1 LSILDK
7 LKKKLV
13 KTHNSFV
20 KRIAEVIRLSGKVD
34 DELIQEI
41 EDILIQADLGIK
53 ITNKIIDN
61 LEEQIRLNKIKSSD
75 KIYSA
80 LEEIIINILE
90 EEYEGTSGINYDLEK
105 KPYVIMFV
113 GVNGTGKTT
122 TIAKV
127 ANRYLDRGDR
137 VLLVA
142 ADTFRAAAH
151 KQLDIWAKDVGA
163 DIIGSK
169 HGADPASVV
178 YNALTSAKAKNY
190 DVVLID
196 TAGRLHTKVNLMKE
210 LEKINRTADKVVKNS
225 PHETYLVI
233 DATTGQNGVQQAKN
247 FIQSLPI
254 SGVILTKLDG
264 TAKGGVAIG
273 IKDKLD
279 IPVKAICTGEKV
291 EDIRQ
296 FDAANFVRAIF
307 ED

>member
-1 LSILDK
+1 MSILDK
-7 LKKKLV
+7 LKKKLA

-20 KRIAEVIRLSGKVD
+20 KRIAEVIRLSGKVNED
-34 DELIQEI
+34 LIQEI
-41 EDILIQADLGIK
+41 EDILIQADLGVN
-53 ITNKIIDN
+53 ITSKIIEE
-61 LEEQIRLNKIKSSD
+61 LEEKIRLHKISSSD
-75 KIYSA
+75 EIYSV
-80 LEEIIINILE
+80 LEKIIIDILE
-90 EEYEGTSGINYDLEK
+90 MEYKDTSGIDYLPDQ

-127 ANRYLDRGDR
+127 AHQYLANGNS

-151 KQLDIWAKDVGA
+151 KQLDIWAKNVGA

-178 YNALTSAKAKNY
+178 YSALTSAQAKEF

-210 LEKINRTADKVVKNS
+210 LEKINRTADKVIKNS

-233 DATTGQNGVQQAKN
+233 DATTGQNGIQQARN
-247 FIQSLPI
+247 FVKPLSI

-279 IPVKAICTGEKV
+279 IPVKAICTGEQV
-291 EDIRQ
+291 DDIRQ
-296 FDAANFVRAIF
+296 FDAKNFVRAIF